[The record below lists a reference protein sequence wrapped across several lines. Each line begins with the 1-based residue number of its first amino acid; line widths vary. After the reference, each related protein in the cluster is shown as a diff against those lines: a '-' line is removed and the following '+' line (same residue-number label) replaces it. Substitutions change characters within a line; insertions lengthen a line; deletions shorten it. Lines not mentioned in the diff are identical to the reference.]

1 MASQRKVV
9 GEMVHGSG
17 STPKKISK
25 KTLNKRQPR
34 DRFEG
39 LMEREFFNGAFK
51 RNLLIL
57 HECPTRK
64 DAFPVIT
71 G

>member
-1 MASQRKVV
+1 
-9 GEMVHGSG
+9 MVHGSG
-17 STPKKISK
+17 SATKKILE
-25 KTLNKRQPR
+25 KTLIRRKPG

-39 LMEREFFNGAFK
+39 PMEREFFNGAFK
-51 RNLLIL
+51 RNLLIF

-64 DAFPVIT
+64 GAFPVIT

>member
-1 MASQRKVV
+1 
-9 GEMVHGSG
+9 MVHDSG
-17 STPKKISK
+17 STPKKILK
-25 KTLNKRQPR
+25 KTLNKRHPR

-51 RNLLIL
+51 RNLLIF
-57 HECPTRK
+57 HECPARK
-64 DAFPVIT
+64 DTFPVIT

>member
-1 MASQRKVV
+1 
-9 GEMVHGSG
+9 MVHGSG
-17 STPKKISK
+17 SATKKILK
-25 KTLNKRQPR
+25 KTLMRRNPG

-51 RNLLIL
+51 KNLLIF

>member
-1 MASQRKVV
+1 
-9 GEMVHGSG
+9 MVHGSG
-17 STPKKISK
+17 SATKKILK
-25 KTLNKRQPR
+25 KTLMRRNPG

-51 RNLLIL
+51 KNLLIF

-64 DAFPVIT
+64 DAFPVIM